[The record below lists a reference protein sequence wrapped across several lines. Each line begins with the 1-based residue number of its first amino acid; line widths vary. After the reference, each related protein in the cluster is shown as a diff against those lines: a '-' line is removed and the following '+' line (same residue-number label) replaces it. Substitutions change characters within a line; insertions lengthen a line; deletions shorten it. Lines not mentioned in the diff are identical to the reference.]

1 MCMET
6 NRPSQDRLAHVWEG
20 WYRAAMRYK
29 TESERYAALT
39 TILDMCFQGRNYVPP
54 EEPADRD
61 QTDAERAV
69 LQMYDA
75 FHGSIFSR
83 TDETSS
89 ALAKAKRI
97 ADGYKF
103 GKMGGRGHKKGTGE
117 SSVASESE
125 QTPSKPSQTNEN
137 GPSGSPVVLR
147 KQTPDE
153 AAEAAAWQQ
162 SNIDYAKSIKSPEDL
177 AKWIRHNYMGGF
189 ISEMMKPD
197 FLEFAYERLAA
208 SGWRSLKTN
217 LPIHN
222 LGTVLPLIRD
232 GYKRYLRKKAEEK
245 AADEAREAAKK
256 AKEEPEQTQQDIDD
270 FCQRMNETEYD

>member
-1 MCMET
+1 MLPDSKQEDPYNKAT
-6 NRPSQDRLAHVWEG
+6 VWEG
-20 WYRAAMRYK
+20 WYRGAMEFYD
-29 TESERYAALT
+29 TDSERLAALT
-39 TILDMCFQGRNYVPP
+39 TILDMCFLGKNYVPIEKP
-54 EEPADRD
+54 TDRELTRIEKVVRKTYLD
-61 QTDAERAV
+61 FYGGIMRSLEKN
-69 LQMYDA
+69 
-75 FHGSIFSR
+75 
-83 TDETSS
+83 S
-89 ALAKAKRI
+89 ATAKAKRI
-97 ADGYKF
+97 ADGSFY
-103 GKMGGRGHKKGTGE
+103 GKMGGRGHKKVTGE
-117 SSVASESE
+117 SSVVSEAE

-137 GPSGSPVVLR
+137 GSSGSPVVLR

-189 ISEMMKPD
+189 FSEMMKPD

-217 LPIHN
+217 LPLHN

-232 GYKRYLRKKAEEK
+232 GYKRYLKKKAEEK

-256 AKEEPEQTQQDIDD
+256 AKEEPERTQQDIDD
-270 FCQRMNETEYD
+270 FRQRMNETEYD